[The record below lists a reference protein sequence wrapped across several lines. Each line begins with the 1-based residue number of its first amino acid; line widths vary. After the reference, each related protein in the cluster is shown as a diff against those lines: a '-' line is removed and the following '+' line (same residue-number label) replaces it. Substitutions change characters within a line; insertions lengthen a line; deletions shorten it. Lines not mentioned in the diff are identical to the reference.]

1 MSSSIM
7 SRELALVVVGLCLPL
22 QSSLTCTLTQ
32 AEIRKHMGTLSSEV
46 HQLNSHVKSA
56 YINTT
61 TIYFLKLQ
69 MARCNTCLLI
79 IE

>member
-7 SRELALVVVGLCLPL
+7 SRELALVVVALCLPL

-61 TIYFLKLQ
+61 TIYFFK
-69 MARCNTCLLI
+69 ASNGKV
-79 IE
+79 

>member
-56 YINTT
+56 YINKHYNN
-61 TIYFLKLQ
+61 ILFESFKWQGVIRVY
-69 MARCNTCLLI
+69 
-79 IE
+79 